1 MVRATE
7 EPFAQ
12 AIRDLTVASMVKGR
26 VILLG
31 DAAFIPRPHTAA
43 STAKAAT
50 NALALAAALDMF
62 PDDVDRALAHWEPQQ
77 LVLGA
82 HLYEQGRRAGDS
94 LLFQR
99 PPRANVG

>member
-1 MVRATE
+1 MKETK

-12 AIRDLTVASMVKGR
+12 AIRDLAVERMVKGR

-50 NALALAAALDMF
+50 NVLALVEALEMRPEHIDE
-62 PDDVDRALAHWEPQQ
+62 ALEHWEPRK
-77 LVLGA
+77 LALGDDL
-82 HLYEQGRRAGDS
+82 HEQGRRTGDY
-94 LLFQR
+94 LLFQKPVAFR
-99 PPRANVG
+99 VG